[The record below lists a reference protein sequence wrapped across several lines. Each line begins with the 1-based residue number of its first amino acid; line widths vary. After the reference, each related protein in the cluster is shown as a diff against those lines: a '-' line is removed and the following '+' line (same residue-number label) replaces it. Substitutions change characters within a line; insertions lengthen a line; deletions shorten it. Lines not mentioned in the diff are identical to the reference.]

1 MRHPKIQYINKVN
14 HQDMPALYQSMDALL
29 MPTTR
34 EGLSLSVLEAMACG
48 LPVVA
53 SNCSSLPEQIIHE
66 KGGYLCSTGDVN
78 SYAEALIQ
86 LNYNHQLRKKMGLYN
101 RQKIEENFTFIKMVD
116 SYQDLF
122 KELDRL
128 NKYNY

>member
-1 MRHPKIQYINKVN
+1 MWIV
-14 HQDMPALYQSMDALL
+14 
-29 MPTTR
+29 
-34 EGLSLSVLEAMACG
+34 
-48 LPVVA
+48 PVVA